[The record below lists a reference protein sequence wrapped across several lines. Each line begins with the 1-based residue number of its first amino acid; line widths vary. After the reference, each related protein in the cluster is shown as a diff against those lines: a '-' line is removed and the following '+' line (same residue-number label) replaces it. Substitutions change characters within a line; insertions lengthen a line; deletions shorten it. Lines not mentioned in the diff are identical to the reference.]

1 MIPVPLYILIA
12 MKNISDRELID
23 KYITH
28 CAALGLSADGLA
40 ALVRRTR
47 SWGSLLVNGRIG
59 RLRFVTRA
67 RIERILADADDNRR
81 VGRGNHHATDTR
93 RASF

>member
-1 MIPVPLYILIA
+1 

-67 RIERILADADDNRR
+67 RIERILADAADKPASRETERPVTGLGRR
-81 VGRGNHHATDTR
+81 PP
-93 RASF
+93 

>member
-1 MIPVPLYILIA
+1 

-67 RIERILADADDNRR
+67 RIERILAAADKPASRETERPVTGLGRR
-81 VGRGNHHATDTR
+81 PP
-93 RASF
+93 